1 MAVLICMV
9 GHDYQRI
16 LDGVNCWRKRY
27 PIETIYILYDRKK
40 DKYGYASRR
49 NAKDLERAL
58 SFAGSKPILIGYNP
72 QSYPDVF
79 STLYSIIRFEVVDM
93 ERKVLID
100 TTSTTKEAYGAAVTC
115 ALMFSDV
122 TLYIVPPAERGWY
135 IPEPGMPEYEEWF
148 NKVRSINGL
157 EPQEI
162 FLPGYRL
169 ENPKEDEE
177 KIISLLLNHGGISD
191 SIRSIIEWCNENPES
206 AAVKNKYSRLI
217 DSLVRKGLVKE
228 VPQAKV
234 KRVELTPF
242 GKILALG
249 LKYYKNRKEMHISK
263 PIPIYKVPT
272 SKDSSLHLE
281 PESEDLVFKSEIDDI
296 RIKFE
301 RKVANDIKHKAEY
314 DLTI

>member
-1 MAVLICMV
+1 MV

-16 LDGVNCWRKRY
+16 LDGVNYWRRKY
-27 PIETIYILYDRKK
+27 PIEAIHILYDRKK

-49 NAKDLERAL
+49 NAKDLEEAL

-79 STLYSIIRFEVVDM
+79 STLYSIIRFEVMDM
-93 ERKVLID
+93 ERRVLID

-122 TLYIVPPAERGWY
+122 TLYVVPPAERGWY

-148 NKVRSINGL
+148 SKVRNVNGL
-157 EPQEI
+157 DPQEI

-177 KIISLLLNHGGISD
+177 RIVSILLAHGGVSD
-191 SIRSIIEWCNENPES
+191 SIRSIIEWCGENPEN

-217 DSLVRKGLVKE
+217 DSLVRKGLVRE
-228 VPQAKV
+228 IPQAKV

-249 LKYYKNRKEMHISK
+249 LKYYKARKEIHTPK
-263 PIPIYKVPT
+263 PIPTYSVSIDEDRST
-272 SKDSSLHLE
+272 QLN
-281 PESEDLVFKSEIDDI
+281 EDLVFKSEIDNI
-296 RIKFE
+296 RFRFE
-301 RKVANDIKHKAEY
+301 RKAANKQ
-314 DLTI
+314 

>member
-1 MAVLICMV
+1 MVVLICMV

-16 LDGVNCWRKRY
+16 LDGVNYWRRKY
-27 PIETIYILYDRKK
+27 PIEAIHILYDRKK

-49 NAKDLERAL
+49 NAKDLEEAL

-79 STLYSIIRFEVVDM
+79 STLYSIIRFEVMDM
-93 ERKVLID
+93 ERRVLID

-122 TLYIVPPAERGWY
+122 TLYVVPPAERGWY

-148 NKVRSINGL
+148 SKVRNVNGL
-157 EPQEI
+157 DPQEI

-177 KIISLLLNHGGISD
+177 RIVSILLAHGGVSD
-191 SIRSIIEWCNENPES
+191 SIRSIIEWCGENPEN

-217 DSLVRKGLVKE
+217 DSLVRKGLVRE
-228 VPQAKV
+228 IPQAKV

-249 LKYYKNRKEMHISK
+249 LKYYKARKEIHTPK
-263 PIPIYKVPT
+263 PIPTYSVSIDEDRST
-272 SKDSSLHLE
+272 QLN
-281 PESEDLVFKSEIDDI
+281 EDLVFKSEIDNI
-296 RIKFE
+296 RFRFE
-301 RKVANDIKHKAEY
+301 RKAANKQ
-314 DLTI
+314 

>member
-1 MAVLICMV
+1 MV

-191 SIRSIIEWCNENPES
+191 SIRSIIEWCNENPEN

>member
-9 GHDYQRI
+9 GHDYRRI
-16 LDGVNCWRKRY
+16 LDGVNYWRRRY
-27 PIETIYILYDRKK
+27 PIEAIHILYDKKK

-49 NAKDLERAL
+49 NAKDLEEAL

-72 QSYPDVF
+72 QSYPEVF

-115 ALMFSDV
+115 ALMFSNV
-122 TLYIVPPAERGWY
+122 TLYVVPPAERGWY

-148 NKVRSINGL
+148 SKVRNVSGL

-177 KIISLLLNHGGISD
+177 KIISLLLAHGGASD
-191 SIRSIIEWCNENPES
+191 SIRSIIEWCGENPES

-217 DSLVRKGLVKE
+217 DGLVRKGLVRE
-228 VPQAKV
+228 IPQAKV

-249 LKYYKNRKEMHISK
+249 LKYYKARRETHILK
-263 PIPIYKVPT
+263 PIPTYSVHVDEDR
-272 SKDSSLHLE
+272 SAQLN
-281 PESEDLVFKSEIDDI
+281 EDLVFKSEIDDI
-296 RIKFE
+296 RFRFE
-301 RKVANDIKHKAEY
+301 RKAASKQ
-314 DLTI
+314 

>member
-16 LDGVNCWRKRY
+16 LDGVNHWRRRY
-27 PIETIYILYDRKK
+27 PIEAIYILYDRKK

-49 NAKDLERAL
+49 NTKDLEEAL
-58 SFAGSKPILIGYNP
+58 SFAGSKPILVGYNP
-72 QSYPDVF
+72 QSYSDVF
-79 STLYSIIRFEVVDM
+79 SILYSIIRFEVQDM

-115 ALMFSDV
+115 ALMFPDV
-122 TLYIVPPAERGWY
+122 TLYVVPPTERGWY
-135 IPEPGMPEYEEWF
+135 IPEPGAPGYEEWF
-148 NKVRSINGL
+148 SKVRSVGGL

-169 ENPKEDEE
+169 ENPREDEE
-177 KIISLLLNHGGISD
+177 RIVSVLLAHGGASG
-191 SIRSIIEWCNENPES
+191 SIRSIIEWCGENPES

-217 DSLVRKGLVKE
+217 DGLVKKGLVKE
-228 VPQAKV
+228 IPQTKV

-249 LKYYKNRKEMHISK
+249 LRYYKAKKEKSTPK
-263 PIPIYKVPT
+263 PIPVYHT
-272 SKDSSLHLE
+272 GKDTPLE
-281 PESEDLVFKSEIDDI
+281 PESSDFTLKSEIDSI
-296 RIKFE
+296 RARIE
-301 RKVANDIKHKAEY
+301 REIASSHVKRKIDEDNLI
-314 DLTI
+314 I

>member
-1 MAVLICMV
+1 MV

-16 LDGVNCWRKRY
+16 LDGVNYWRRKY
-27 PIETIYILYDRKK
+27 PIEAIHILYDRKK

-49 NAKDLERAL
+49 NAKDLEEAL

-72 QSYPDVF
+72 QSYSDVF
-79 STLYSIIRFEVVDM
+79 STLYSIIRFEVMDM
-93 ERKVLID
+93 ERRVLID

-122 TLYIVPPAERGWY
+122 TLYVVPPAERGWY
-135 IPEPGMPEYEEWF
+135 IPEPSMPEYEEWF
-148 NKVRSINGL
+148 SKVRNVNGL
-157 EPQEI
+157 DPQEI

-177 KIISLLLNHGGISD
+177 RIVSILLAHGGVSD
-191 SIRSIIEWCNENPES
+191 SIRSIIEWCGENPEN

-217 DSLVRKGLVKE
+217 DGLVRKGLVRE
-228 VPQAKV
+228 IPQAKV

-249 LKYYKNRKEMHISK
+249 LKYYKARKEIHTPK
-263 PIPIYKVPT
+263 PIPTYSVSIDEDRST
-272 SKDSSLHLE
+272 QLN
-281 PESEDLVFKSEIDDI
+281 EDLVFKSEIDNI
-296 RIKFE
+296 RFRFE
-301 RKVANDIKHKAEY
+301 RKAANKQ
-314 DLTI
+314 

>member
-1 MAVLICMV
+1 MVVLICMV

-16 LDGVNCWRKRY
+16 LDGVNYWRRKY
-27 PIETIYILYDRKK
+27 PIEAIHILYDRKK

-49 NAKDLERAL
+49 NAKDLEEAL

-79 STLYSIIRFEVVDM
+79 STLYSIIRFEVTDM
-93 ERKVLID
+93 ERRVLID

-122 TLYIVPPAERGWY
+122 TLYVVPPAERGWY
-135 IPEPGMPEYEEWF
+135 IPEPEMPEYEEWF
-148 NKVRSINGL
+148 SKVRNVNGL
-157 EPQEI
+157 DPQEI

-177 KIISLLLNHGGISD
+177 KIVSILLTHGGVSD
-191 SIRSIIEWCNENPES
+191 SIRSIIEWCGENPEN

-217 DSLVRKGLVKE
+217 DGLVRKGLVRE
-228 VPQAKV
+228 IPQAKV

-249 LKYYKNRKEMHISK
+249 LKYYKARKEIHIPK
-263 PIPIYKVPT
+263 PIPTYSVPV
-272 SKDSSLHLE
+272 DEDRDPQLN
-281 PESEDLVFKSEIDDI
+281 EDLVFKSEIDNI
-296 RIKFE
+296 RFRFE
-301 RKVANDIKHKAEY
+301 RKATSKQ
-314 DLTI
+314 

>member
-1 MAVLICMV
+1 MVVLICMV

-16 LDGVNCWRKRY
+16 LDGVNYWRRKY
-27 PIETIYILYDRKK
+27 PIEAIHILYDRKK

-49 NAKDLERAL
+49 NAKDLEEAL

-72 QSYPDVF
+72 QSYSDVF
-79 STLYSIIRFEVVDM
+79 STLYSIIRFEVMDM
-93 ERKVLID
+93 ERRVLID

-122 TLYIVPPAERGWY
+122 TLYVVPPAERGWY

-148 NKVRSINGL
+148 SKVRNVNGL
-157 EPQEI
+157 DPQEI

-177 KIISLLLNHGGISD
+177 RIVSILLAHGGVSD
-191 SIRSIIEWCNENPES
+191 SIRSIIEWCGENPEN
-206 AAVKNKYSRLI
+206 AAIKNKYSRLI
-217 DSLVRKGLVKE
+217 DSLVRKGLVRE
-228 VPQAKV
+228 IPQAKV

-249 LKYYKNRKEMHISK
+249 LKYYKARKEIHTPK
-263 PIPIYKVPT
+263 PIPTYSVSIDEDRST
-272 SKDSSLHLE
+272 QLN
-281 PESEDLVFKSEIDDI
+281 EDLVFKSEIDNI
-296 RIKFE
+296 RFRFE
-301 RKVANDIKHKAEY
+301 RKAANKQ
-314 DLTI
+314 

>member
-1 MAVLICMV
+1 MV

-16 LDGVNCWRKRY
+16 LDGVNYWRRKY
-27 PIETIYILYDRKK
+27 PIEAIHILYDRKK

-49 NAKDLERAL
+49 NAKDLEEAL

-79 STLYSIIRFEVVDM
+79 STLYSIIRFEVMDM
-93 ERKVLID
+93 ERRVLID

-122 TLYIVPPAERGWY
+122 TLYVVPPAERGWY

-148 NKVRSINGL
+148 SKVRNVNGL
-157 EPQEI
+157 DPQEI

-177 KIISLLLNHGGISD
+177 RIVSILLAHGGVSD
-191 SIRSIIEWCNENPES
+191 SIRSIIEWCGENPEN
-206 AAVKNKYSRLI
+206 AAIKNKYSRLI
-217 DSLVRKGLVKE
+217 DSLVRKGLVRE
-228 VPQAKV
+228 IPQAKV

-249 LKYYKNRKEMHISK
+249 LKYYKARKEIHTPK
-263 PIPIYKVPT
+263 PIPTYSVSIDEDRST
-272 SKDSSLHLE
+272 QLN
-281 PESEDLVFKSEIDDI
+281 EDLVFKSEIDNI
-296 RIKFE
+296 RFRFE
-301 RKVANDIKHKAEY
+301 RKAANKQ
-314 DLTI
+314 

>member
-1 MAVLICMV
+1 MV

-16 LDGVNCWRKRY
+16 LDGVNYWRRKY
-27 PIETIYILYDRKK
+27 PIEAIHILYDRKK

-49 NAKDLERAL
+49 NAKDLEEAL

-72 QSYPDVF
+72 QSYSDVF
-79 STLYSIIRFEVVDM
+79 STLYSIIRFEVMDM
-93 ERKVLID
+93 ERRVLID

-122 TLYIVPPAERGWY
+122 TLYVVPPAERGWY

-148 NKVRSINGL
+148 SKVRNVNGL
-157 EPQEI
+157 DPQEI

-177 KIISLLLNHGGISD
+177 RIVSILLAHGGVSD
-191 SIRSIIEWCNENPES
+191 SIRSIIEWCGENPEN
-206 AAVKNKYSRLI
+206 AAIKNKYSRLI
-217 DSLVRKGLVKE
+217 DSLVRKGLVRE
-228 VPQAKV
+228 IPQAKV

-249 LKYYKNRKEMHISK
+249 LKYYKARKEIHTPK
-263 PIPIYKVPT
+263 PIPTYSVSIDEDRST
-272 SKDSSLHLE
+272 QLN
-281 PESEDLVFKSEIDDI
+281 EDLVFKSEIDNI
-296 RIKFE
+296 RFRFE
-301 RKVANDIKHKAEY
+301 RKAANKQ
-314 DLTI
+314 